1 MADVE
6 MADATASPESKSKT
20 PVKASKS
27 APADGGDAKKRFEVK
42 KVCRLGT
49 PGGGGC

>member
-6 MADATASPESKSKT
+6 MADVPTTEKADATTQA

-27 APADGGDAKKRFEVK
+27 AVAEGGDNKKRFEVK
-42 KVCRLGT
+42 KVYSLK
-49 PGGGGC
+49 